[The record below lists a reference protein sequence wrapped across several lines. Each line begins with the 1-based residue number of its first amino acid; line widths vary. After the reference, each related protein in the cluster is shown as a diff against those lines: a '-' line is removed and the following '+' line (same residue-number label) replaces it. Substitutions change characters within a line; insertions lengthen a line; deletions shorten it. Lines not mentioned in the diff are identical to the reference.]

1 MNGIVTS
8 AFTVGTGGHGGCDS
22 WVPSGFY
29 GSLGSRSGLSG
40 GFPTI
45 FVLYLNDL
53 PSESLSLTPSISSL
67 L

>member
-1 MNGIVTS
+1 MNGIVNS
-8 AFTVGTGGHGGCDS
+8 AFKGGTGGHGGCDG

-29 GSLGSRSGLSG
+29 GSFDSRSGLSG
-40 GFPTI
+40 DFPTI